1 MEWSSSG
8 SDDSGSEGVLDAS
21 QMGDAEAV
29 AGALERLVLAAN
41 GDNESA
47 KTVGR
52 FRRLHSLN
60 LSCNTL
66 TELPG
71 ALRHCARLEKLSLRS
86 NRLAELPKWLTSLQ
100 NLRQL
105 NLSGNSLAQ
114 FPMAVLELKNLKYLY
129 MGSNGLESL
138 PSAIEKLESLQILY
152 LGGNRLTEVPSS
164 LGNMLTLT
172 ALVLC
177 DNQLRALPPSIA
189 QLENL
194 RSLLLHKNQLRTLP
208 QEIVGLRGLRE
219 LSLRDNPLVVRFVRD
234 MAQQVPSLLEL
245 AARVVSTHH
254 LSYSTLPVTL
264 KKYLDT
270 AHHCVNPLCQG
281 EKSNL
286 NRAFLFLSSCMYLA
300 GVFFDSRVEHVKFVD
315 FCGKYR
321 VPLLHYLCS
330 QRCADGPDADLPP
343 EAGQRLLR
351 KVLLG

>member
-21 QMGDAEAV
+21 QMGNAEAV
-29 AGALERLVLAAN
+29 AGNLERLVLSAS
-41 GDNESA
+41 GDKQENP
-47 KTVGR
+47 KTMSR
-52 FRRLHSLN
+52 FRRLHTLN
-60 LSCNTL
+60 LSCNAL
-66 TELPG
+66 TEVPSVLQQ
-71 ALRHCARLEKLSLRS
+71 CAKLEKLSLRS
-86 NRLAELPKWLTSLQ
+86 NRLTDLPKWMASLK

-105 NLSGNSLAQ
+105 NLSGNGLKQ
-114 FPMAVLELKNLKYLY
+114 FPLPILELTNLKYLY
-129 MGSNGLESL
+129 MGGNVLESL
-138 PSAIEKLESLQILY
+138 PSAIDKLENLQILY
-152 LGGNRLTEVPSS
+152 LGGNQLVEVPHT

-177 DNQLRALPPSIA
+177 DNKLRALPQCIA

-234 MAQQVPSLLEL
+234 MAQQVPTLREL
-245 AARVVSTHH
+245 AARVVSSNR
-254 LSYSTLPVTL
+254 LPYSTLPLTL

-270 AHHCVNPLCQG
+270 AHHCVNPMCQ
-281 EKSNL
+281 
-286 NRAFLFLSSCMYLA
+286 

-330 QRCADGPDADLPP
+330 QRCANGPDADLPP